1 LILAWDSFVE
11 GVRLLLSYSV
21 TLHNVNISH
30 ERFREYCIGVEEIW
44 GGQFMK
50 PNHHHLMHM
59 KQCVL
64 DYGPPHVFWVFAFE
78 RSNGQLANYTS
89 SLRTVEL
96 EMTKRF
102 VQQQMVL
109 NQDPASLS
117 TLALEHAS
125 LLPALIGNS
134 RADHHSMQLYPS
146 DEPLPLVLQSAY
158 NRSWY
163 KEQTNDTYPYS
174 RIGQPDTLAA
184 ERHAGPP
191 EPALVQ
197 QQPQQP
203 TASLSRWLSRWR
215 MYSASTA
222 APMSGQVT
230 APCIQCAKLVD
241 SISMLRSE
249 DNKEAAVAFMPSSP
263 RMWREFRQ

>member
-1 LILAWDSFVE
+1 ME
-11 GVRLLLSYSV
+11 GVRLLLSYSL
-21 TLHNVNISH
+21 TLHNLYIAHN
-30 ERFREYCIGVEEIW
+30 RFRDYCIGVEEIW
-44 GGQFMK
+44 GGEFMK

-78 RSNGQLANYTS
+78 RSNGLLANYNS

-96 EMTKRF
+96 EMMKRF

-109 NQDPASLS
+109 NQDHSSLS
-117 TLALEHAS
+117 TLALEHAA
-125 LLPALIGNS
+125 LLPALVSNS

-146 DEPLPLVLQSAY
+146 DEPLPLILQSAY

-163 KEQTNDTYPYS
+163 KTEQGDAYPYPAKD
-174 RIGQPDTLAA
+174 QPDTLAP
-184 ERHAGPP
+184 EPHTGPP
-191 EPALVQ
+191 EPAIEQ
-197 QQPQQP
+197 QQPQQIK
-203 TASLSRWLSRWR
+203 AAARLSRWR
-215 MYSASTA
+215 MYASSTP
-222 APMSGQVT
+222 APMSGQVSP
-230 APCIQCAKLVD
+230 PCIAAAKLVD

-249 DNKEAAVAFMPSSP
+249 DNKEEAVAFMPASP